1 MIKINANMI
10 LSEQKRP
17 LSKHGELS
25 RAAISETH
33 WMIKNSYIETRT
45 PKIHKIKL
53 DKRVCKTT
61 QKKNESKSTD
71 SLVWKFFLNHSD
83 FLLKSSAFTLLD
95 KLVWKPITAFSSSSA
110 RFLMKNINSI
120 LFCES
125 ERFTRERDECTSCKC
140 ICGTECF
147 TAAGRAAK
155 RKINRSTERQTV
167 KVRQQEWTDARTN
180 THIPQ
185 WSTHQKQNPCHM
197 QVWILLEIDTC
208 MNLYGARCMA
218 VFARRALG
226 NKK

>member
-1 MIKINANMI
+1 MVSLAELQSVKLIEWSKTATSKPERRKFIK
-10 LSEQKRP
+10 S
-17 LSKHGELS
+17 SW
-25 RAAISETH
+25 ISEFVKQHRKKTNRNQRIL
-33 WMIKNSYIETRT
+33 WFGNSFLITV
-45 PKIHKIKL
+45 I
-53 DKRVCKTT
+53 
-61 QKKNESKSTD
+61 
-71 SLVWKFFLNHSD
+71 FF
-83 FLLKSSAFTLLD
+83 LKSS
-95 KLVWKPITAFSSSSA
+95 IHSSRQTRLETHHSV
-110 RFLMKNINSI
+110 FIIVGQVFDEEYQFNSI
-120 LFCES
+120 LLCES
-125 ERFTRERDECTSCKC
+125 ERFTRERDECTPCKR

>member
-1 MIKINANMI
+1 MVSLAELQSVKLIEWSKTATSKPERRKFIK
-10 LSEQKRP
+10 S
-17 LSKHGELS
+17 SW
-25 RAAISETH
+25 ISEIVME
-33 WMIKNSYIETRT
+33 WFLFL
-45 PKIHKIKL
+45 P
-53 DKRVCKTT
+53 
-61 QKKNESKSTD
+61 KSTD
-71 SLVWKFFLNHSD
+71 SLVWKFFLNHCD
-83 FLLKSSAFTLLD
+83 FFSQEQRIHSSRQTRLETHHSVFIIVGQVFD
-95 KLVWKPITAFSSSSA
+95 EEYQF
-110 RFLMKNINSI
+110 NSI
-120 LFCES
+120 LLCES
-125 ERFTRERDECTSCKC
+125 ERFTRERDECTPCKR

-167 KVRQQEWTDARTN
+167 KVRQQEWTDARTS

-218 VFARRALG
+218 VLARRALG